1 LLVEYNHY
9 RTDPFI
15 PTARCQGYARNN
27 INAADVIINSW
38 TALTGILPER
48 IKAEHEDDILKT
60 KLGCCARLEP
70 QKDGVIAG
78 EKRKLAL
85 REA

>member
-1 LLVEYNHY
+1 MLNIIITGL
-9 RTDPFI
+9 I
-15 PTARCQGYARNN
+15 PSFRRPGARAMPETILTQQ
-27 INAADVIINSW
+27 IFIINLW

-85 REA
+85 RKA